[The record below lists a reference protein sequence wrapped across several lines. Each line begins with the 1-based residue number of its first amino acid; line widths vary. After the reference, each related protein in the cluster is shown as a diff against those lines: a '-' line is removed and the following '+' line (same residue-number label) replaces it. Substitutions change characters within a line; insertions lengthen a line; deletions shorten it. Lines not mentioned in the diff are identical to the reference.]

1 MNPPMQQ
8 RQTGWV
14 GWIYFAAVAMIIS
27 GILNII
33 NGLVA
38 VFNDDWVLFDSRET
52 LLLDISGWGWLHILM
67 GIVVLVS
74 GIGITKGHVMARIV
88 AVVGVS
94 ISVIANFVFLP
105 AFPFWS
111 IVIIIVDMLI
121 LWALIVHGD
130 ELDS

>member
-1 MNPPMQQ
+1 MNQLPQ
-8 RQTGWV
+8 RTGWV

-38 VFNDDWVLFDSRET
+38 VFNDDWVVYTNREA
-52 LLLDISGWGWLHILM
+52 LLLDISGWGWLHLLV

-74 GIGITKGHVMARIV
+74 GIGITKGHIAARVV
-88 AVVGVS
+88 AVIGVS
-94 ISVIANFVFLP
+94 ISLIANFIFLP
-105 AFPFWS
+105 AYPFWS

-130 ELDS
+130 ELEA